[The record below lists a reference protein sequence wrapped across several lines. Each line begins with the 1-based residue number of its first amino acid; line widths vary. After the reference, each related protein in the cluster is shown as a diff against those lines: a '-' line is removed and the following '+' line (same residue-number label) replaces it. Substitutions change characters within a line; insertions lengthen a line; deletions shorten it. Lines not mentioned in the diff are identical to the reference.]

1 MKCFLFLILG
11 LFAAVTIVI
20 TSCSQGYKFSPVNPI
35 TNPTSTPTPTPASCN
50 NGGVVSTFAGSGS
63 LGSAN
68 GTGTAA
74 SFWNPY
80 GVGADSAG
88 NVYVADTGNEIIRE
102 ITPGGV
108 VSTLAGS
115 GSSGSVNATGT
126 AASFFTPA
134 GVAADSAGNVYVADT
149 DNHMIRKITSGGV
162 VSTLAGSGSAGS
174 ANGTGTAASFGL
186 PEGVAVDFSGN
197 VYVAD
202 ANNQLIRKITSGGLV
217 STLAGSGSTGSA
229 NGTGTAASFYQ
240 PFGVAVDLSGNVY
253 VADSI
258 NNLIRKITPG
268 GVVSTLAGS
277 GAQGS
282 ADGTG
287 TAASFYSPWG
297 VAVDPCG
304 NVYVA
309 DSGYALIRKVT
320 PAGVVSTLAGSGSW
334 GFANG
339 TGTGASFSHP
349 SGVAVNSSGN
359 VFVVDTNNSMI
370 RLIQ

>member
-1 MKCFLFLILG
+1 
-11 LFAAVTIVI
+11 
-20 TSCSQGYKFSPVNPI
+20 
-35 TNPTSTPTPTPASCN
+35 
-50 NGGVVSTFAGSGS
+50 
-63 LGSAN
+63 
-68 GTGTAA
+68 
-74 SFWNPY
+74 
-80 GVGADSAG
+80 
-88 NVYVADTGNEIIRE
+88 
-102 ITPGGV
+102 
-108 VSTLAGS
+108 
-115 GSSGSVNATGT
+115 
-126 AASFFTPA
+126 
-134 GVAADSAGNVYVADT
+134 
-149 DNHMIRKITSGGV
+149 
-162 VSTLAGSGSAGS
+162 
-174 ANGTGTAASFGL
+174 
-186 PEGVAVDFSGN
+186 
-197 VYVAD
+197 
-202 ANNQLIRKITSGGLV
+202 
-217 STLAGSGSTGSA
+217 
-229 NGTGTAASFYQ
+229 
-240 PFGVAVDLSGNVY
+240 
-253 VADSI
+253 
-258 NNLIRKITPG
+258 
-268 GVVSTLAGS
+268 VVSTLAGS